1 MKHRK
6 QLVRVLFYVVGML
19 VLALGLTL
27 NAKTNLGLAP
37 VISLPYTVSM
47 IFDVNFENTV
57 FISYVI
63 FVLVEFA
70 LVQKS
75 DKLKTL
81 LQIPISLLFTQIM
94 NLFKHMIDIQA
105 SSVFMNLLLLLA
117 AIVFTGVGA
126 AMTLSV
132 KLVPNPVDG
141 VVQVLSGYLNKK
153 VGLVKNV
160 FDFTN
165 AFIAFCLGW
174 IAGNPLLG
182 VGIGTIFCVL
192 GIGRIFAVF
201 NLYIKPWI
209 QRQSGITEEGAEQV
223 YTNATV
229 PMPSGEA
236 EMEGENI
243 L

>member
-1 MKHRK
+1 MKYRK

-37 VISLPYTVSM
+37 VISLPYTVSLM
-47 IFDVNFENTV
+47 FDLNFENTV
-57 FISYVI
+57 FASYVI
-63 FVLVEFA
+63 FVLIELP

-75 DKLKTL
+75 DRLKTL
-81 LQIPISLLFTQIM
+81 LQIPFSLLFTQMM

-105 SSVFMNLLLLLA
+105 SGLWMNLLLLLA

-126 AMTLSV
+126 AMTLSAN
-132 KLVPNPVDG
+132 LIPNPVDG
-141 VVQVLSGYLNKK
+141 VVQVLSKFLRKK

-182 VGIGTIFCVL
+182 VGIGTIFCVI

-201 NLYIKPWI
+201 NRYIKPWL
-209 QRQSGITEEGAEQV
+209 QRQSGITEDADQV
-223 YTNATV
+223 YTHAD
-229 PMPSGEA
+229 MPVSSGKA
-236 EMEGENI
+236 EIEGENI
-243 L
+243 V